1 VRLEQAGRPTVLVAT
16 GDFRQL
22 ADQTAADLGLADLRV
37 VSVEH
42 PVGGIDPD
50 EVRRRADGIVDEVLG
65 LLTGTGGAP

>member
-1 VRLEQAGRPTVLVAT
+1 MECPRHREARAGRSAHRA
-16 GDFRQL
+16 GGHR
-22 ADQTAADLGLADLRV
+22 TAAALGLADLRV